1 MPDNINLNEFYI
13 TYTRIFNG
21 VGLLCVYSTAMLS
34 EPSYLAARMVAA
46 KIEAHL
52 ARHIE
57 VARQLNETELAYV
70 PATPVIEAIIDIA
83 FWASLRREEG
93 HPPKISIAFLPPDQ
107 CAKPLVFEKSLRL
120 TPHNLTKLAP
130 AVEQPGIHL
139 GVWYDGDSLNVWGTT
154 HQIPGICFV
163 LEVVEPGLLVIKH
176 RRTDGFGKFVNIAV
190 LRGDEI
196 KMVDERNISLD
207 SCPELVESLLDMPL
221 PSAPG
226 ESFNVLVELATAMR
240 AHNRGGLVLIVPTG
254 STTWHNSVIHPI
266 SYPVDP
272 SYNAIATLLKQE
284 KHKRDLEWKQA
295 LRNAIDIIGGFTAV
309 DGATVINRDNELLA
323 FGAKVA
329 RAELSLPVDQMIVTE
344 PVTDGT
350 PQYMHPAQNGGTR
363 HLAAAQFVYDQ
374 RDAQAMV
381 ASVDGHFTLFAWSQ
395 QLNMVHAHR
404 IDILLM

>member
-1 MPDNINLNEFYI
+1 
-13 TYTRIFNG
+13 
-21 VGLLCVYSTAMLS
+21 
-34 EPSYLAARMVAA
+34 MVAT

-52 ARHIE
+52 LRHLE
-57 VARQLNETELAYV
+57 VALQLGEVALATIPSV
-70 PATPVIEAIIDIA
+70 AVIESIIDVA

-93 HPPKISIAFLPPDQ
+93 HPPKISIAFLPPEQAD
-107 CAKPLVFEKSLRL
+107 KPLVFEHSLRL
-120 TPHNLTKLAP
+120 TPQNLTKLAP

-139 GVWYDGDSLNVWGTT
+139 GVWYDDDSLHVWGTT
-154 HQIPGICFV
+154 HQIPGICLV

-196 KMVDERNISLD
+196 KMIDEQNISLD
-207 SCPELVESLLDMPL
+207 NSPELIESLLDMPL

-226 ESFNVLVELATAMR
+226 GSFNILVELATAMR

-254 STTWHNSVIHPI
+254 SNAWHNSVIHPI
-266 SYPVDP
+266 SYPVSPAFTVISDLVKVNKP
-272 SYNAIATLLKQE
+272 QRDIA
-284 KHKRDLEWKQA
+284 WKQN

-323 FGAKVA
+323 FGAKVT
-329 RAELSLPVDQMIVTE
+329 RAEVSIPVDQMILTE
-344 PVTDGT
+344 PVTDAI
-350 PQYMHPAQNGGTR
+350 PISMHPAQNGGTR

-381 ASVDGHFTLFAWSQ
+381 ASVDGHFTLFAWSA
-395 QLNMVHAHR
+395 QLNIVHAHR